1 MWPLAVSTGHCINGV
16 FNVKNKSGRNNEM
29 TILPG
34 WSYGGRFPLHLF
46 FYFVHTEPDELI

>member
-1 MWPLAVSTGHCINGV
+1 MAVAVSTGHCINGV